1 MTDVEIVPN
10 TNINDA
16 DPFNED
22 EVSERSSVILP
33 ETCWNLARLAYL
45 RLELLFFPTFI
56 YVII

>member
-1 MTDVEIVPN
+1 MTDVEVVPN

-33 ETCWNLARLAYL
+33 ET
-45 RLELLFFPTFI
+45 
-56 YVII
+56 